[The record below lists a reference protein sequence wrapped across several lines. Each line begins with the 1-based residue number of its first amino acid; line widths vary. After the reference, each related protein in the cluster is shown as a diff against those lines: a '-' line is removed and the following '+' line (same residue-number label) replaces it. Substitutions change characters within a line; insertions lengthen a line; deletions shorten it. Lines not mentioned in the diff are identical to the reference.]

1 MQTAV
6 RIPGFVPH
14 LVAAAFVALLAACGA
29 RQPAPGAPGA
39 ALAAANEA
47 VARRYVTLL
56 NEQQFDRL
64 TEVLAPEFKLQLGV
78 DALDRPQTI
87 DVARSV
93 FTSFPDFHLA
103 IDDVITSGDR
113 VVLRITNTGTHAGE
127 FMGVA
132 ATGRKFTIGQITIF
146 RVAGGQIVEAWEQ
159 ADLAGLL
166 QQIQA
171 SPAGSGPGGSMGSP

>member
-6 RIPGFVPH
+6 RIPGFLPRF
-14 LVAAAFVALLAACGA
+14 AAAALVVLLAACGA
-29 RQPAPGAPGA
+29 RQPAPATSADA
-39 ALAAANEA
+39 AVAANEA
-47 VARRYVTLL
+47 VARRYVALL

-64 TEVLAPEFKLQLGV
+64 PEVLASDFKLQLGV
-78 DALDRPQTI
+78 DALDRAQTI

-93 FTSFPDFHLA
+93 FTSFPDFKLT
-103 IDDVITSGDR
+103 IDDVIAVGDR
-113 VVLRITNTGTHAGE
+113 VVLRITNTGTHSGE
-127 FMGVA
+127 FQGIA
-132 ATGRKFTIGQITIF
+132 PTGRKFVIGQITIF

-171 SPAGSGPGGSMGSP
+171 APPAGGSAGSSAAG